1 MTIKNTIIA
10 ILIFLTFGC
19 GFTPIYSNKGNNSF
33 SVEQVVFTGDKIL
46 NNFLKTNMRQ
56 FKKQESPKKYFIE
69 ADTTYQKNIL
79 TKDGTGKITNYEL
92 VAEVIFTIKPDNK
105 KLTFI
110 EKKIMESM
118 NDKFEEKKY
127 EKILK
132 QNFSS
137 SFSNRLISEL
147 TTFE

>member
-1 MTIKNTIIA
+1 
-10 ILIFLTFGC
+10 
-19 GFTPIYSNKGNNSF
+19 
-33 SVEQVVFTGDKIL
+33 VVFTGDKIL

-92 VAEVIFTIKPDNK
+92 VAEVIFIIKPDNK